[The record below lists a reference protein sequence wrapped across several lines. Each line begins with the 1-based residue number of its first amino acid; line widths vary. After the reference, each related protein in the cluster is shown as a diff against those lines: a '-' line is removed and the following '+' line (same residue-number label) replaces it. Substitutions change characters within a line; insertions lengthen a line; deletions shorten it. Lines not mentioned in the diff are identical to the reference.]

1 MESSSVV
8 KVGLLGGAAYLA
20 YKYFLS
26 PPSSAVPVVPAAG
39 AAPAAAVP
47 GIPPQSLDAIYA
59 KMLTAAAAEG
69 VSSDGAGLDAWNVYL
84 MRAGVPGPEP
94 APEDVFGSLPGGER
108 TRKYLAPEYWAKMA
122 PFLKARGGY
131 AGLGLFGSL
140 SCGRYA

>member
-8 KVGLLGGAAYLA
+8 KIGLLGGAAYLA
-20 YKYFLS
+20 YRYFLS
-26 PPSSAVPVVPAAG
+26 PAPSATAVPASPSATS
-39 AAPAAAVP
+39 APP

-69 VSSDGAGLDAWNVYL
+69 VGPDGAGLDAWNVYL

-94 APEDVFGSLPGGER
+94 APEDVFGPLSQDDR
-108 TRKYLAPEYWAKMA
+108 TRKYTAVEYWGRMA

-131 AGLGLFGSL
+131 AGLGVFGSL
-140 SCGRYA
+140 ACGRYA